1 MAKNPDPML
10 ELTTSRG
17 VTRTLDDWSTM
28 FQLCCV
34 VLPGR
39 PEAAAWIPVAQKI
52 FATFGDSD
60 CTCAYVVTGPAEVA
74 RRVLGPAERD
84 EITFVDPDHTLV
96 TSLGL
101 ERLPAFV
108 ALRQDTS
115 VVAAAE
121 GWNASEW
128 HAVAKEIARAQK
140 WTTPELT
147 GRGMPPKSEGWPLAT
162 A

>member
-1 MAKNPDPML
+1 ML

-39 PEAAAWIPVAQKI
+39 HEAAAWIPVARKI

-74 RRVLGPAERD
+74 RRLLGPAER
-84 EITFVDPDHTLV
+84 EEMTFVDPDHALV

-108 ALRQDTS
+108 HLRQDTT

-121 GWNASEW
+121 GWDPRDW
-128 HAVAKEIARAQK
+128 QRVAKEVAKAMQ

-147 GRGMPPKSEGWPLAT
+147 GRGLPPTTEGWPLTT